1 MNKIL
6 DQKFTCS
13 SFNEQNITKINK
25 YLNNISI
32 VIKAS

>member
-1 MNKIL
+1 MYIHSIRNLKCHSLI
-6 DQKFTCS
+6 
-13 SFNEQNITKINK
+13 NITKINK